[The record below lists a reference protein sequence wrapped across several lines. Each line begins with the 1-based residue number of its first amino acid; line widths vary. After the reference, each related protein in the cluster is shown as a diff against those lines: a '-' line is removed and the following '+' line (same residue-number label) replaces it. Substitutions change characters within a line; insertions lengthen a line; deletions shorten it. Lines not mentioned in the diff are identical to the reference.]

1 MGILLQNA
9 LIITQNPN
17 DDVFTGD
24 ILIERGV
31 ISQIGSNI
39 SSSGQEVYQLDDLV
53 ITPGFI
59 QSHVHLCQTLFRN
72 LSDDLELLEWLEKY
86 VWPLEMSHDEN
97 SLRASTKLGLAEL
110 LLNGTTSILD
120 MGNARYQEVIFQEM
134 AASGIRGLSG
144 MVMMD
149 AGKQEYKQETSQVIA
164 ATTELIEKWHN
175 SHNGRIQYALAPRFV
190 LSCSQKL
197 WEEVKKLSTKYNLII
212 HSHSSEN
219 QKEWQQVKELTG
231 YSNLEYFVRNNL
243 ASSKLCLAHCIWVSE
258 QEIQMLSDY
267 QINVLHC
274 PSANL
279 KLASGVAPVPEFLEK
294 GINVSLGSDGAAC
307 NNNLDIFNEM
317 RLASF
322 IQKLRLGATAI
333 SAKVVFDMATRG
345 GAKSLSL
352 NDQIGSIEEGKKADF
367 VVMDLN
373 KVHSIPADDI
383 YAQIVYSSKASNVRH
398 VMVDGKWVVY
408 DQKLQN
414 FSEKKIIENA
424 GNQIQLLYA
433 KQKSSS
439 ELSKEV

>member
-17 DDVFTGD
+17 NDIFTGD
-24 ILIERGV
+24 ILIERNV
-31 ISQIGSNI
+31 ISQIGHNI
-39 SSSGQEVYQLDDLV
+39 ASSGHQIYQLDGLV

-72 LSDDLELLEWLEKY
+72 LSDELELLEWLEKY
-86 VWPLEMSHDEN
+86 IWPLEMSHNEN
-97 SLRASTKLGLAEL
+97 SLQASVQLGLAEL

-120 MGNARYQEVIFQEM
+120 MGNARYQEIIFQEM
-134 AASGIRGLSG
+134 ATSGIRGLSG

-149 AGKQEYKQETSQVIA
+149 TGNQEYKQGTDQLIDR
-164 ATTELIEKWHN
+164 TIELIEKWHN
-175 SHNGRIQYALAPRFV
+175 GHNGRIQYALAPRFV
-190 LSCSQKL
+190 LSCSPKL
-197 WEEVKKLSTKYNLII
+197 WKEVKKLSEKYNLII

-219 QKEWQQVKELTG
+219 QKEWQQVKQLTG

-258 QEIQMLSDY
+258 QEMQMLSEY

-279 KLASGVAPVPEFLEK
+279 KLASGVAPIPEFLEK

-322 IQKLRLGATAI
+322 IQKLRSGVTSI
-333 SAKVVFDMATRG
+333 SAKAVFDMATSG
-345 GAKSLSL
+345 GAKSLGLS
-352 NDQIGSIEEGKKADF
+352 DQIGSLGKGKKADL

-383 YAQIVYSSKASNVRH
+383 YAQIVFSGKSSNVRH

-414 FSEKKIIENA
+414 FSEKQIIENA
-424 GNQIQLLYA
+424 WNQIQILFA
-433 KQKSSS
+433 RQKSSS
-439 ELSKEV
+439 ELPKEV

>member
-17 DDVFTGD
+17 NDVLRGD
-24 ILIERGV
+24 ILIERDV
-31 ISQIGSNI
+31 ISQIGQNI
-39 SSSGQEVYQLDDLV
+39 PANGQQVYQLDDLV
-53 ITPGFI
+53 IAPGFI

-72 LSDDLELLEWLEKY
+72 LPDDLELLEWLEKY
-86 VWPLEMSHDEN
+86 VWPLEISHNEN
-97 SLRASTKLGLAEL
+97 SLRASTQLGLAEL

-120 MGNARYQEVIFQEM
+120 MGNARYQEIIFQEM

-149 AGKQEYKQETSQVIA
+149 AGNQEYKQETSQLIA
-164 ATTELIEKWHN
+164 ATIELIEKWHN

-190 LSCSQKL
+190 LSCSPKL
-197 WEEVKKLSTKYNLII
+197 WEEVKKLSAKYNLII

-279 KLASGVAPVPEFLEK
+279 KLASGVAPIPEFLEK
-294 GINVSLGSDGAAC
+294 GINISLGSDGAAC

-317 RLASF
+317 RMASF
-322 IQKLRLGATAI
+322 IQKLRLGVTAI
-333 SAKVVFDMATRG
+333 SAKVVFDMATSG
-345 GAKSLSL
+345 GAKSLGLS
-352 NDQIGSIEEGKKADF
+352 DQIGSIEEGKKADL

-383 YAQIVYSSKASNVRH
+383 YAQIVYSGKASNVRH

-414 FSEKKIIENA
+414 LSEKKIIENA
-424 GNQIQLLYA
+424 WNQIQLLFA
-433 KQKSSS
+433 RQKSSS